1 MSTLDNDS
9 LKPLYLLVWSGVA
22 IRGYVVDCSLN
33 ADWQSCLAHKPK
45 TDDALLIGVYASE
58 ADFYAAID

>member
-9 LKPLYLLVWSGVA
+9 LKPLYLLVWSVVA

-33 ADWQSCLAHKPK
+33 GDWQSCLAHKPE
-45 TDDALLIGVYASE
+45 TDDALFIGVYASE
-58 ADFYAAID
+58 ADVYAAID

>member
-45 TDDALLIGVYASE
+45 TDDALLIGVYA
-58 ADFYAAID
+58 